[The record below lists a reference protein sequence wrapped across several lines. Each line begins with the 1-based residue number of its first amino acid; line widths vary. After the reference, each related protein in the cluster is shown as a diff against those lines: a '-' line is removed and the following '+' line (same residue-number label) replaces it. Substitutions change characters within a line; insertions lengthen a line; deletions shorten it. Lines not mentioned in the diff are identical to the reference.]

1 MLGAAI
7 IVTVLGLGTGV
18 ASAHASLVATSPAD
32 GTSVTPSPATVS
44 ATFSERVSIGVG
56 GLTVRNTRGL
66 RVDTGPNSLDGA
78 GTTVSVSLQPSLPDG
93 TYVATYRM
101 LSADGHPVSASFL
114 FGVGTGP
121 VDPNAATAG
130 GDNRVWEITGALARF
145 LMYASALL
153 AAGLA
158 FFVAF
163 IHDQDEDRWR
173 LIGWARIT
181 TITAMLGAAGI
192 VLGQA
197 ALLSGRG
204 VASVTDGSVLGD
216 VLASRLG
223 WSLGALVMGL
233 LAVHLSTDIRNR
245 TASQVLAL
253 YGGLATA
260 GSFAIWGHSTELAP
274 IWLSTT
280 ADIIHAAAGAVW
292 FGGII
297 GLVLVLRR
305 RTDRPAASTAGIV
318 GRFSAVAAISVGFLA
333 AAGLALG
340 WNATGGSWDA
350 LISTTYGRLLLV
362 KVLITAAII
371 AVARYNRSSLV
382 PAIVNGEPVDDDVRD
397 SEAANRPVADNGDG
411 SSEALDA
418 AAERARNWRVLRR
431 TVTIEAIALVLVLAI
446 TSVLVNVTPASTAVA
461 ARDRVVNQTQ
471 TVPTGTVNLVVVPA
485 RVGENTLHIQYADA
499 SGRPIDVANTLTIEF
514 ALPSAELAAI
524 SRQTAKAGPGH
535 FIYTGPELSIVGS
548 WTVTL
553 VARVS
558 DFSQQRT
565 AFTVPIRN

>member
-1 MLGAAI
+1 MINLHRRILLAI
-7 IVTVLGLGTGV
+7 ILAIATLVAVLGFGTGV

-56 GLTVRNTRGL
+56 GLTVRNTKGV
-66 RVDTGPNSLDGA
+66 RVDSGPSGLDGA
-78 GTTVSVSLQPSLPDG
+78 GTTVSVGLQPALPDG

-101 LSADGHPVSASFL
+101 LSGDGHPVSASFL
-114 FGVGTGP
+114 FGVGAAP

-130 GDNRVWEITGALARF
+130 GGNRVWEIVGAVGRF
-145 LMYASALL
+145 LMYLSALL

-163 IHDQDEDRWR
+163 IHDHDDDRWR
-173 LIGWARIT
+173 LIGWARIA
-181 TITAMLGAAGI
+181 TITAVFGAAAIIG
-192 VLGQA
+192 GQA
-197 ALLSGRG
+197 ALLSGKG
-204 VASVTDGSVLGD
+204 VASITDGSVLGD
-216 VLASRLG
+216 VLDSRLG

-233 LAVHLSTDIRNR
+233 IAVHLSTDVRNP
-245 TASQVLAL
+245 TISQALAL

-274 IWLSTT
+274 IWLSTV
-280 ADIIHAAAGAVW
+280 ADIVHAAAAAVW

-297 GLVLVLRR
+297 GLVVVLRR
-305 RTDRPAASTAGIV
+305 RGDRPVASTAQVV
-318 GRFSAVAAISVGFLA
+318 GRFSTTAAISVGFLA

-340 WNATGGSWDA
+340 WNATGGSWEA
-350 LISTTYGRLLLV
+350 LTSTTYGRLLLI
-362 KVLITAAII
+362 KVLITGAIL
-371 AVARYNRSSLV
+371 AVAGYNRSSLLPPLLDEEADL
-382 PAIVNGEPVDDDVRD
+382 PAEQ
-397 SEAANRPVADNGDG
+397 
-411 SSEALDA
+411 
-418 AAERARNWRVLRR
+418 RAGGWRVLRR
-431 TVTIEAIALVLVLAI
+431 TVIIEAIALVIVLGV
-446 TSVLVNVTPASTAVA
+446 TSVLVNVTPANTAVA

-471 TVPTGTVNLVVVPA
+471 TVSTGTVNLVVVPA
-485 RVGENTLHIQYADA
+485 RVGDNTLHIQYADA

-514 ALPSAELAAI
+514 SLAAAELAAI

-553 VARVS
+553 IARTS
-558 DFSQQRT
+558 DFSEQRT
-565 AFTVPIRN
+565 EFTVPIRN